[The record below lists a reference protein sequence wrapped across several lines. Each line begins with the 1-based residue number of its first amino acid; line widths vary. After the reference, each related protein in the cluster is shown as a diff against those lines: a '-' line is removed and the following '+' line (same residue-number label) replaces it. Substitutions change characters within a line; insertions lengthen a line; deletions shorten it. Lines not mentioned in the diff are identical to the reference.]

1 MLPHHPLVLVQIA
14 DDLITTKSTGT
25 PCQITQC
32 FSLSE
37 RVAYYLLKQRTPIV
51 YSYRKKVGIVQK
63 PKIALLFLS
72 FFLLGFGSELRA
84 QVKDTLRLKWE
95 IGTDLL
101 WLLDKNSLPK
111 FSLFARRI
119 LSDKSALR
127 LRFGADIKTDPRN
140 LGLGVE
146 KASFLLKV
154 GYEKRK
160 KIAHNANIFWGFDAH
175 FRKENIEAYLI
186 QLPQVK
192 PLYYP
197 DYSWQ
202 LGGVA
207 VLGVRYFFGQNFSI
221 CAEASLAAYYR
232 EFSSNHYTSGSLIV
246 INGNYTNGGDFV
258 FLYRTN
264 LKSFVLEMSPMQVL
278 NFSYHF

>member
-1 MLPHHPLVLVQIA
+1 MKNPTKKTAHCKPFAVATPNIVSLYDNGHRPNARKQVGSTRKQKNSFLK
-14 DDLITTKSTGT
+14 TTT
-25 PCQITQC
+25 
-32 FSLSE
+32 
-37 RVAYYLLKQRTPIV
+37 R
-51 YSYRKKVGIVQK
+51 
-63 PKIALLFLS
+63 LLFL
-72 FFLLGFGSELRA
+72 FILGFGSELRA
-84 QVKDTLRLKWE
+84 QTKDTLNIKWE

-111 FSLFARRI
+111 YSIFARRI

-146 KASFLLKV
+146 KASFLLRV

-160 KIAHNANIFWGFDAH
+160 KMARNANMFWGFDAH

-207 VLGVRYFFGQNFSI
+207 VLGFRYFLGDHFSI
-221 CAEASLAAYYR
+221 SAESSLAAYYR
-232 EFSSNHYTSGSLIV
+232 EFSSNHYTGGSLIV